1 MEAHMRAKLLLHEL
15 KHVVA
20 IETTEQGTSNFKA
33 MAKTLLAVIQTQHS
47 VSNMAPG
54 TTRFGLTPDSVRETW
69 GVDDTEKLG
78 MMKEAMRASVL
89 LPPDIESRLEAKCR
103 LICNFVYPQ
112 DDANGACL
120 AFSHVHQLPK
130 ELSELRDN
138 VAVME
143 AERDTI
149 EAACDQGQI
158 EYIRLLTEISKHLVA
173 IIKVHKIDM
182 YTQYTRP
189 KVEFLQACVS
199 ALQRKIEL
207 MTKQLLVE
215 TYSVKKLQALS
226 SLRQLLEERHRQAT
240 ATRAEL
246 LAALR
251 ARDSTDDL
259 LDIRQDYAR
268 TQHGILKA
276 RTALAKTRD
285 ESMSSRTD

>member
-120 AFSHVHQLPK
+120 AFSH
-130 ELSELRDN
+130 ELRDN

>member
-33 MAKTLLAVIQTQHS
+33 MAKTLLAVNQTQHS

-112 DDANGACL
+112 NDANGACL
-120 AFSHVHQLPK
+120 AFSH
-130 ELSELRDN
+130 ELRDN
-138 VAVME
+138 VAEMA
-143 AERDTI
+143 AERYTI

>member
-33 MAKTLLAVIQTQHS
+33 MAKTLLAVNQTQHS

-78 MMKEAMRASVL
+78 MMKEAMRVL

-112 DDANGACL
+112 NDANGACL

-138 VAVME
+138 VAEMA
-143 AERDTI
+143 AERYTI

>member
-78 MMKEAMRASVL
+78 MMKEAMRVL

-112 DDANGACL
+112 NDANGACL

-138 VAVME
+138 VAEMA
-143 AERDTI
+143 AERYTI

>member
-1 MEAHMRAKLLLHEL
+1 
-15 KHVVA
+15 
-20 IETTEQGTSNFKA
+20 
-33 MAKTLLAVIQTQHS
+33 
-47 VSNMAPG
+47 MAPG

-78 MMKEAMRASVL
+78 MMKEAMRVL

-112 DDANGACL
+112 NDANGACL

-138 VAVME
+138 VAEMA
-143 AERDTI
+143 AERYTI